1 MTCPDC
7 GKANFAWATRCDH
20 CGASLERADAV
31 GSPAGA
37 SETPTAPPPT
47 SRTLM
52 EPQEQG
58 AIPVEHTAAGAIE
71 DPPDPPTGRPIGG
84 TIALIVLNV
93 ALFAAVMVNGGGW
106 DPSPDELTRW
116 GANNGPL
123 TVNGEWWRLL
133 TATALH
139 ANLLHL
145 LLNAVALWYAG
156 RIAEPLFGRTAFLVL
171 YLLSG
176 LGGSVASLWWQ
187 PFVTGVGASGAI
199 FGVYGGIG
207 AWLMVRHRSMPAQA
221 GAPLAGGLVAII
233 GYNLLFGF
241 FQQNV
246 DIAAHVGGLAA

>member
-7 GKANFAWATRCDH
+7 GKANFAWVTRCDH
-20 CGASLERADAV
+20 CGASLEPADRI
-31 GSPAGA
+31 GGPAGA
-37 SETPTAPPPT
+37 SETQTVPVAT

-52 EPQEQG
+52 DQQEHG
-58 AIPVEHTAAGAIE
+58 AMRVEQTAPSASD
-71 DPPDPPTGRPIGG
+71 DPPDLKTARPIGI

-93 ALFAAVMVNGGGW
+93 ALFAAVMVSGGGW

-123 TVNGEWWRLL
+123 TVNGQWWRLL

-139 ANLLHL
+139 ANVLHL
-145 LLNAVALWYAG
+145 LLNVVALWYAG

-199 FGVYGGIG
+199 FGIYGGIG

-221 GAPLAGGLVAII
+221 GA
-233 GYNLLFGF
+233 
-241 FQQNV
+241 
-246 DIAAHVGGLAA
+246 